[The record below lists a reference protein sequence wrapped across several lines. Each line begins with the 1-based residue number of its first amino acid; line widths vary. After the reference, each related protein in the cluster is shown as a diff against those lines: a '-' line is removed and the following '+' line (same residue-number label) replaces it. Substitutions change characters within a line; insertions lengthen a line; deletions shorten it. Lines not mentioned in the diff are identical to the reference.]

1 MYSKE
6 FSAEILKKEG
16 LAATPKLIKIMEK
29 EEISEYGVL
38 IKRKIKVTLMNL
50 QQKPV
55 LTYVDKLEK
64 SFSEQHN
71 MSKIY
76 CYNKFFVR
84 QVENYYMF
92 DLICK
97 KEKKA
102 AGYLVYD
109 YNGKMLGCG
118 KGSWLESLKKED
130 NLYELYDE

>member
-1 MYSKE
+1 MYSKGL
-6 FSAEILKKEG
+6 SAEILKKEG

-38 IKRKIKVTLMNL
+38 IKCKTKVTLMNL
-50 QQKPV
+50 LQKPV
-55 LTYVDKLEK
+55 LTYIDKLEK

-76 CYNKFFVR
+76 CYNNFFVR

-92 DLICK
+92 DLIRK
-97 KEKKA
+97 TEKKTE
-102 AGYLVYD
+102 GYLVYD
-109 YNGKMLGCG
+109 YNGKMLGSG
-118 KGSWLESLKKED
+118 KGNWLECVKKED

>member
-6 FSAEILKKEG
+6 LSAEIIKKEG

-50 QQKPV
+50 QKKPV

-92 DLICK
+92 DLIRKIEKK
-97 KEKKA
+97 KE
-102 AGYLVYD
+102 GYLVYGYD
-109 YNGKMLGCG
+109 GKLLGGG
-118 KGSWLESLKKED
+118 KGNWLERLEKEED
-130 NLYELYDE
+130 LVDLYNE